1 MTELNQFREDVK
13 TAYSKDQLDAIRA
26 EAAKQGIVIPD
37 ADEDLVD
44 YLMAFGEDSN
54 AQLQNNANTW
64 EAKAAGTT
72 ERRVNRW
79 QRKQIYQQKLKN

>member
-54 AQLQNNANTW
+54 AQL
-64 EAKAAGTT
+64 
-72 ERRVNRW
+72 
-79 QRKQIYQQKLKN
+79 